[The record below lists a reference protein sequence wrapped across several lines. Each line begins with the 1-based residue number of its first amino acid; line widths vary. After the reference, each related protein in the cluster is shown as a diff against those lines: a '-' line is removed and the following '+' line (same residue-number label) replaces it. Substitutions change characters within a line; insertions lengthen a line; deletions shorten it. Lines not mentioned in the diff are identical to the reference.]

1 MASKS
6 ITQPLHLLVFAV
18 GAQGPTGDAVGSALV
33 GLVKRGGGD
42 GQTQM
47 PPVSSEPEL
56 ETAGHRF
63 CPPPPHPMTASP
75 QSSPAVLQGQTGEE
89 ETVAPGGEHEGGAWV
104 GSAEHDPCGARVGS
118 AEHDPCRESGKAPQG
133 GVASSKTLTS
143 VGVGQPRGCLGS
155 LGNREGGIIGNCQR
169 FAVQNTQVCGGGG
182 GEGAACERWRWS
194 DNPEPCKKFGDYP
207 ESYVV

>member
-33 GLVKRGGGD
+33 GSVKRGGGG

-47 PPVSSEPEL
+47 PLVSSEPEL

-89 ETVAPGGEHEGGAWV
+89 ETVVPGGEHEGGAWV
-104 GSAEHDPCGARVGS
+104 GSAEHDPC
-118 AEHDPCRESGKAPQG
+118 RESGKAP
-133 GVASSKTLTS
+133 
-143 VGVGQPRGCLGS
+143 RRRWCLKEMSYGKAGRDEP
-155 LGNREGGIIGNCQR
+155 LLEQ
-169 FAVQNTQVCGGGG
+169 TQ
-182 GEGAACERWRWS
+182 
-194 DNPEPCKKFGDYP
+194 KY
-207 ESYVV
+207 

>member
-33 GLVKRGGGD
+33 GLVKRGGGG

-47 PPVSSEPEL
+47 PLVSSEPEL

-89 ETVAPGGEHEGGAWV
+89 ETVVPGGEHEGGAW
-104 GSAEHDPCGARVGS
+104 VGS

-169 FAVQNTQVCGGGG
+169 FAVQNTQVCGGGR
-182 GEGAACERWRWS
+182 GEGAACERRRWS
-194 DNPEPCKKFGDYP
+194 DNLEPCKKFGDYP